1 MVTKGKSPVTASLLN
16 AAKEVGEKV
25 QQIKSVVTDETTNTL
40 PISPEVTEKQE
51 KVEEPTQTIQ
61 RRTRKASKKGLTL
74 LFSKREKQDTESV
87 KIPREYHAEL
97 KVLAGMTGI
106 GIVEMLGNIL
116 EDFFEENREAIN
128 KFEED
133 FILNRK
139 NK

>member
-1 MVTKGKSPVTASLLN
+1 MATKGKSPGLTSLIK
-16 AAKEVGEKV
+16 AGEKVSEKV
-25 QQIKSVVTDETTNTL
+25 QQIRSVVTDETTSTL
-40 PISPEVTEKQE
+40 PLSPEVTETQE
-51 KVEEPTQTIQ
+51 KVEEPMQTIQ
-61 RRTRKASKKGLTL
+61 RRSRKSSKKGLTL

-97 KVLAGMTGI
+97 KVLAGMTGV
-106 GIVEMLGNIL
+106 GIVEMLGNII
-116 EDFFEENREAIN
+116 EDFFEENREAID

>member
-1 MVTKGKSPVTASLLN
+1 MVTKGKSPIMASLLK
-16 AAKEVGEKV
+16 AGGEVSEKV
-25 QQIKSVVTDETTNTL
+25 QQIKSVVTDEPKSTL
-40 PISPEVTEKQE
+40 PISPEVVEKEE
-51 KVEEPTQTIQ
+51 KVEEPTQAIQ

-106 GIVEMLGNIL
+106 GIVEMLGNII
-116 EDFFEENREAIN
+116 EDFFEENREAID

>member
-1 MVTKGKSPVTASLLN
+1 MGAKGKSPGLTSLLK
-16 AAKEVGEKV
+16 AGEQVSEKV
-25 QQIKSVVTDETTNTL
+25 QQIKSVVSDETTSTL
-40 PISPEVTEKQE
+40 TLLPEVTEKQE

-61 RRTRKASKKGLTL
+61 KKSRKAAKKGLSL
-74 LFSKREKQDTESV
+74 LLSKREKQDTESV

-106 GIVEMLGNIL
+106 GIVEMLGNII
-116 EDFFEENREAIN
+116 EDFFEENREAID

-133 FILNRK
+133 FILNKK

>member
-1 MVTKGKSPVTASLLN
+1 MSTKGKSPSMSSLLE
-16 AAKEVGEKV
+16 AGIKKGEEV
-25 QQIKSVVTDETTNTL
+25 QQIKTVVSSETTSAINST
-40 PISPEVTEKQE
+40 PEVAKQV
-51 KVEEPTQTIQ
+51 KLEEPTQTIQ
-61 RRTRKASKKGLTL
+61 RRSKKAAKKGLEL
-74 LFSKREKQDTESV
+74 LLSKREKQDTESV

-106 GIVEMLGNIL
+106 GIVEMLGNII
-116 EDFFEENREAIN
+116 EDFFEENRDAID